1 MTYLNHPRILF
12 FGSICS
18 NLALPQK
25 VTLRTKAPPIIAYRQ
40 IRKSMNMCDLSQVN
54 HDITVKMCDLSKFN
68 NEIIEKQRQTG
79 WSIKIQPW
87 NHRKHRKTT
96 MIDPDLHPNWPFE
109 WGKYGHMMI
118 DHQFFG
124 HLIFRKKNT
133 TNHFLWVNQGI
144 AWASSSARRSGICVK
159 LSKSLAVSKEFWGIL
174 DLDLYGIMQWMLI
187 SMASSWKDS
196 YYIYKY
202 IYIYIVNR

>member
-68 NEIIEKQRQTG
+68 NEIIQKQRQTG

-124 HLIFRKKNT
+124 HLIFRKKT
-133 TNHFLWVNQGI
+133 RQT
-144 AWASSSARRSGICVK
+144 
-159 LSKSLAVSKEFWGIL
+159 
-174 DLDLYGIMQWMLI
+174 I
-187 SMASSWKDS
+187 SCG
-196 YYIYKY
+196 
-202 IYIYIVNR
+202 

>member
-79 WSIKIQPW
+79 SLPQIWLHSKFNLFRIK
-87 NHRKHRKTT
+87 
-96 MIDPDLHPNWPFE
+96 
-109 WGKYGHMMI
+109 
-118 DHQFFG
+118 
-124 HLIFRKKNT
+124 
-133 TNHFLWVNQGI
+133 
-144 AWASSSARRSGICVK
+144 ASSKAR
-159 LSKSLAVSKEFWGIL
+159 LFSLLGSLRHGSCKVVHHLDHKTYTGRLNLGTCSHSNKKYKVSK
-174 DLDLYGIMQWMLI
+174 
-187 SMASSWKDS
+187 
-196 YYIYKY
+196 
-202 IYIYIVNR
+202 

>member
-54 HDITVKMCDLSKFN
+54 HDITVKMCDLSNFN

-109 WGKYGHMMI
+109 WDKYGQMMI
-118 DHQFFG
+118 DHQLDILFSE
-124 HLIFRKKNT
+124 KKT
-133 TNHFLWVNQGI
+133 QT
-144 AWASSSARRSGICVK
+144 
-159 LSKSLAVSKEFWGIL
+159 
-174 DLDLYGIMQWMLI
+174 I
-187 SMASSWKDS
+187 SCG
-196 YYIYKY
+196 
-202 IYIYIVNR
+202 